1 MKIFQNFKKLEKKQK
16 IIIYSLLSFVFL
28 LIVSASAFASCKY
41 FSQKKHLAENK
52 ETDSHVQVDFTF
64 LDPESVEEDDK
75 NLSVLILGFGGA
87 GHQGGYLADVIQ
99 LARFDFEKN
108 KIFLISIPR
117 DLSLIIENGNSKK
130 INSILAYGMT
140 GDEALKNGAELMQK
154 YIASITG
161 IPIKYFTAV
170 DFNGFKR
177 TIGYELN
184 GIAVEVAET
193 FDDPWYPIEGKQ
205 LDPCGHSAE
214 EIAEMTNTLS
224 GFELEKQFACRYEHL
239 HYEAGIVNMEGGDA
253 LAYVRSRHST
263 SDFDRSRRQ
272 AEVLKAMRDK
282 LFSLNALNSIADYF
296 AIFTK
301 HISTNFDLETLEYLA
316 PLFVSAK
323 DMEVISINLST
334 ENVLTSSN
342 DGSYA
347 LIPKNGVNNWTGVQ
361 EYIQNQMNN

>member
-16 IIIYSLLSFVFL
+16 KIIYSIFIFTFL
-28 LIVSASAFASCKY
+28 LVIYVSAFASYKY
-41 FSQKKHLAENK
+41 FSQKKYLAENRSN
-52 ETDSHVQVDFTF
+52 DSQIV
-64 LDPESVEEDDK
+64 LDMVFPDPSTLEEDDK

-99 LARFDFEKN
+99 LARFDFDKN

-117 DLSLIIENGNSKK
+117 DLTVAMEDGNTRK
-130 INSILAYGMT
+130 INAVLSYGMS
-140 GDEALKNGAELMQK
+140 GDNPLKNGAELSQK
-154 YIASITG
+154 YISAITAL
-161 IPIKYFTAV
+161 PIKYFTAV

-184 GIAVEVAET
+184 GIEVQVSET

-205 LDPCGHSAE
+205 LDPCGHSPE

-224 GFELEKQFACRYEHL
+224 GFELEKQFACRYEHI
-239 HYEAGIVNMEGGDA
+239 HYEAGPVLMEGGDA

-272 AEVLKAMRDK
+272 AEVLTAMRDK
-282 LFSLNALNSIADYF
+282 LFSLKALNNIPGYF
-296 AIFTK
+296 NAFTQ

-316 PLFVSAK
+316 PLFVNANE
-323 DMEVISINLST
+323 MEVVTINLST
-334 ENVLTSSN
+334 ENVLSN
-342 DGSYA
+342 NNNGSYG
-347 LIPKNGVNNWTGVQ
+347 LIPKAGINNWM
-361 EYIQNQMNN
+361 EIQNFIQTEMNK